1 MPLNFFFSHLRWPSR
16 CLTNPT
22 MGWKAGD
29 GLRQRKAAADEKE
42 DPQGEYVPEGMDTVR
57 PLLSSVSIRVI
68 LLLLALFG
76 LMHLFLWKQV
86 YDYAISSSER
96 YDNHERLRGSISKA
110 IDSLYTFLEHL

>member
-1 MPLNFFFSHLRWPSR
+1 MEKDGK
-16 CLTNPT
+16 
-22 MGWKAGD
+22 MGSKAGD
-29 GLRQRKAAADEKE
+29 GLRQRKAAADQKE

-76 LMHLFLWKQV
+76 LMHLFLWKVV
-86 YDYAISSSER
+86 YDYAFSSSQR

>member
-16 CLTNPT
+16 GLTNPT

-76 LMHLFLWKQV
+76 LMQQETRWRSVILAVQLT
-86 YDYAISSSER
+86 AILLSAA
-96 YDNHERLRGSISKA
+96 Y
-110 IDSLYTFLEHL
+110 